1 MRARIDEDAELTSM
15 RKKIEWLLGR
25 ARAMR
30 RNDRVTAVQR
40 GSAMAELAVVLPLLL
55 VTTVGL
61 TDFGR
66 AAFEAI
72 EVENAAHAG
81 AFYGA
86 RSKGLAAD
94 TTGIKTAALAD
105 MGDEVDTTKVTVESE
120 RYCQCDDGSSVS
132 CDDTC
137 GGVLPR
143 MYVRV
148 RVERPFQTMLAY
160 PGIPKTIDLDR
171 EVQLRVR

>member
-1 MRARIDEDAELTSM
+1 MASMMEVIDRM
-15 RKKIEWLLGR
+15 LGGVNKTR
-25 ARAMR
+25 SA
-30 RNDRVTAVQR
+30 QR
-40 GSAMAELAVVLPLLL
+40 GSAMMELAVVLPLLL

-86 RSKGLAAD
+86 RSKGYAAD

-105 MGDEVDTTKVTVESE
+105 MGDEVDTSKVSVESE
-120 RYCQCDDGSSVS
+120 RYCECDDGSSID

-137 GGVLPR
+137 SGELPL

-148 RVERPFQTMLAY
+148 RVERPFETLLAY

-171 EVQLRVR
+171 EIQLRVR